1 MKPVVVL
8 SDAAE
13 DLELGRGFYDSR
25 ELGIGDCFVDSLLSD
40 IESLRLFH
48 GIHKM
53 DFGFYRM
60 LSSRFPFGI
69 YYCATDMEVTKFT
82 NGHRPEQSRHPSP
95 SNTHEGSEPH
105 APQ

>member
-1 MKPVVVL
+1 MKPVVVP

-13 DLELGRGFYDSR
+13 DLELGRGFYDSQ

-69 YYCATDMEVTKFT
+69 YYCATDMEV
-82 NGHRPEQSRHPSP
+82 
-95 SNTHEGSEPH
+95 
-105 APQ
+105 

>member
-1 MKPVVVL
+1 MKPVFVL

-13 DLELGRGFYDSR
+13 DLELGQAFYESQ
-25 ELGIGDCFVDSLLSD
+25 EIGIGDYFVDSLLSD

-60 LSSRFPFGI
+60 LSNRFPFGI
-69 YYCATDMEVTKFT
+69 YYDLTETAVEVYAVLDLRKDPFWIRAELLT
-82 NGHRPEQSRHPSP
+82 R
-95 SNTHEGSEPH
+95 
-105 APQ
+105 